1 MTTTKTDPINPDAM
15 DAQSL
20 MRRVLALAER
30 GLTTTFPNPRV
41 ACVLV
46 NNGEIVGEGYHNV
59 AGGLH
64 AEREALK
71 QAGDAARGATA
82 YINLEPCCH
91 QGRTPPCTDGL
102 IDAGVS
108 KVVAAMHDPNPLVAG
123 GGFEVLKMA
132 GVEVESGLMEAQAA
146 WLNRGFIKRMRAQRP
161 WVTLKSAATL
171 DGRTAAHDG
180 QSKWITGDA
189 ARHQVQQ
196 LRSSCSAIITGI
208 ETILID
214 DPRMDVRLED
224 TAVQP
229 IKVVLD
235 SKLRIPLDSHIITS
249 GGQLLVFTL
258 SNDLSK
264 IGALIELGVEVIQH
278 EITETDGPES
288 AEETINLDKVLEE
301 LARWQCNEVLVEA
314 GQTLS
319 GAFLQAGLVDELV
332 LFYAGSLLGDQA
344 KSMFKFNKPLPFSN
358 KVEFRIDGVEMIGS
372 DIKVTATNQDSQD
385 ALLILS

>member
-46 NNGEIVGEGYHNV
+46 TNGEIVGEGYHNV

-146 WLNRGFIKRMRAQRP
+146 WLNRGFIKRMRDQRP